1 MYDELGIICIFVPKI
16 VKAMKQFLM
25 SIAAVAVVL
34 MMSACGG
41 KTNKSASDSDSVPA
55 DSVEV
60 QEASIDKH
68 TEDYLR
74 ERVDSFY
81 SVYKNPKYEK
91 SGHRIYNGKFVNRD
105 SAYCS
110 KSYKDLMAKA
120 EEIAEENEEPL
131 LDYDHW
137 TNSQDDNNFT
147 YEVGK
152 ISNMTDSTAVV
163 KVKAKNAG
171 KPYTITLNMRFERG
185 DWYVDDFISDDGTG
199 EKKYFENYIKENNFY
214 QYFSLKDLLYL
225 TQHYDESAI
234 AEKSGLALVHH
245 NSEQSGEIDCEEY
258 IYGRDIMFSS
268 KNGSYDVT
276 NVRPHGFY
284 FVMSLDTSTNGF
296 LYFMNMLDA
305 TDFYERALK
314 TKPFTFENMHITVK
328 KESNGKSFLVQEIMR
343 DKTASTMFAVHSPER
358 DGDHYKIYIEIY
370 V

>member
-1 MYDELGIICIFVPKI
+1 M
-16 VKAMKQFLM
+16 
-25 SIAAVAVVL
+25 
-34 MMSACGG
+34 
-41 KTNKSASDSDSVPA
+41 
-55 DSVEV
+55 
-60 QEASIDKH
+60 
-68 TEDYLR
+68 
-74 ERVDSFY
+74 
-81 SVYKNPKYEK
+81 
-91 SGHRIYNGKFVNRD
+91 
-105 SAYCS
+105 
-110 KSYKDLMAKA
+110 
-120 EEIAEENEEPL
+120 
-131 LDYDHW
+131 
-137 TNSQDDNNFT
+137 
-147 YEVGK
+147 
-152 ISNMTDSTAVV
+152 
-163 KVKAKNAG
+163 
-171 KPYTITLNMRFERG
+171 
-185 DWYVDDFISDDGTG
+185 
-199 EKKYFENYIKENNFY
+199 
-214 QYFSLKDLLYL
+214 LYL

-268 KNGSYDVT
+268 KNGAYDVT

>member
-1 MYDELGIICIFVPKI
+1 M
-16 VKAMKQFLM
+16 M
-25 SIAAVAVVL
+25 SIATMAVVL
-34 MMSACGG
+34 LLSACGG
-41 KTNKSASDSDSVPA
+41 KTGKSASDADSLQA
-55 DSVEV
+55 DSVATENAENSV
-60 QEASIDKH
+60 DKH
-68 TEDYLR
+68 TEAYLL
-74 ERVDSFY
+74 ERVDSIYFN
-81 SVYKNPKYEK
+81 YKNPKYQK
-91 SGHRIYNGKFVNRD
+91 DGTRIYNGKFINRD

-110 KSYKDLMAKA
+110 KSYKELLAKA

-185 DWYVDDFISDDGTG
+185 DWYVDDFLSDDGTG
-199 EKKYFENYIKENNFY
+199 EKKYFENYIKDNSFY
-214 QYFSLKDLLYL
+214 QQFSLKELLYL
-225 TQHYDESAI
+225 TQHYDESPI
-234 AEKSGLALVHH
+234 AEKSGLALAHH
-245 NSEQSGEIDCEEY
+245 HSEQSGEVDCDEY
-258 IYGRDIMFSS
+258 IYGRDIMVSS
-268 KNGSYDVT
+268 KNGTYDVT

-284 FVMSLDTSTNGF
+284 FVMSLDTSTNGY

-305 TDFYERALK
+305 TDFYERAIK
-314 TKPFTFENMHITVK
+314 SKPFTFENMHITVK
-328 KESNGKSFLVQEIMR
+328 KESDGKSFLVQEIMR
-343 DKTASTMFAVHSPER
+343 DKSASTMFAVHSPER

>member
-1 MYDELGIICIFVPKI
+1 
-16 VKAMKQFLM
+16 MKKLM
-25 SIAAVAVVL
+25 MMTAVVAVVL
-34 MMSACGG
+34 MMSACGN
-41 KTNKSASDSDSVPA
+41 KTNKSAGDAEVPA
-55 DSVEV
+55 DSVT
-60 QEASIDKH
+60 QETVESSVDKH
-68 TEDYLR
+68 TEAYLR
-74 ERVDSFY
+74 ERVDSIYFN
-81 SVYKNPKYEK
+81 YKNPKYEK
-91 SGHRIYNGKFVNRD
+91 SGHRIYNGRFIDKD

-110 KSYKDLMAKA
+110 KSYKDLLAKA
-120 EEIAEENEEPL
+120 EAIAEENEEPL

-171 KPYTITLNMRFERG
+171 KSYTITLNMRFERG

-199 EKKYFENYIKENNFY
+199 EKTYFENYIKENNFY
-214 QYFSLKDLLYL
+214 KYFSLHDLLYL
-225 TQHYDESAI
+225 TQHYDESPI
-234 AEKSGLALVHH
+234 AEKSGLALAHH

-258 IYGRDIMFSS
+258 IYGRDIMLSS
-268 KNGSYDVT
+268 KNGAYDIT

-305 TDFYERALK
+305 SDFYERASK
-314 TKPFTFENMHITVK
+314 SKPFTFENMHITVK
-328 KESNGKSFLVQEIMR
+328 KESDGKSFLVQEIMR
-343 DKTASTMFAVHSPER
+343 DKSASTIFAVHSPER
-358 DGDHYKIYIEIY
+358 DGEHYKIYIEIY